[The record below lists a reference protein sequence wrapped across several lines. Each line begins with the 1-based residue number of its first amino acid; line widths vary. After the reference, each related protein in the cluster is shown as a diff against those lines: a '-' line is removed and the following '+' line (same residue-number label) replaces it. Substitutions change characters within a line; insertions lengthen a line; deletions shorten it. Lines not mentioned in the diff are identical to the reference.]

1 MELNKIEA
9 LLGKYELGET
19 SLVEEKQLR
28 TYFSKNPVP
37 PHLQSYGKL
46 FAYFESDSKQSAQR
60 PLKLDVNN
68 NREFPYYFAAAAIFV
83 IMFTAFMNLSTKNDS
98 ILLSDDE
105 LYAYDETLKAFNLIA
120 NHMNKWHE
128 TFNTLNIVSRSF
140 ERGENNIN
148 FINEFS
154 NTMHKI
160 FKIK

>member
-9 LLGKYELGET
+9 LLSKYELGET

-28 TYFSKNPVP
+28 TYFSKNSVP

-46 FAYFESDSKQSAQR
+46 FAYFESDSKQSVQR
-60 PLKLDVNN
+60 PLKLDVSNY
-68 NREFPYYFAAAAIFV
+68 REFRHYAAAAIFV

-98 ILLSDDE
+98 VLLSDDE

-120 NHMNKWHE
+120 NHMNKGHE

-154 NTMHKI
+154 NTIHKI

>member
-60 PLKLDVNN
+60 PLKLDVSN

-105 LYAYDETLKAFNLIA
+105 LYAS
-120 NHMNKWHE
+120 M
-128 TFNTLNIVSRSF
+128 
-140 ERGENNIN
+140 GENDPYYDMAYDNWEDWREAYEGMSGYGSGGIR
-148 FINEFS
+148 
-154 NTMHKI
+154 
-160 FKIK
+160 